1 MNAYELLESKET
13 DDIEKIKSNYHRL
26 LLAYHPDKN
35 SNSTE
40 NIDLF
45 IK

>member
-1 MNAYELLESKET
+1 MNAYELLESREN

-26 LLAYHPDKN
+26 LLTYHPDKN
-35 SNSTE
+35 SNSLE

-45 IK
+45 MK

>member
-35 SNSTE
+35 STE

>member
-1 MNAYELLESKET
+1 MNAYELLESREN

-26 LLAYHPDKN
+26 LLTCHPDKN
-35 SNSTE
+35 SNSPE

-45 IK
+45 MK